1 MPPKKL
7 MQSNNINA
15 KYSMSLITPLLLLF
29 IIIVL
34 GILAFLL
41 YKMVNVYKSTDPP
54 VITVINPETPI
65 QSVNSTH
72 YEDRNPDRKV
82 LSDQLY
88 PPYGRPPLY
97 TPTISPDSTRGDLDS
112 YHMVG
117 YLVSDE
123 SSEDVWKLFGREKYR
138 GGKANFYAIN
148 ANKNVEGIKVFL
160 SRDVVSG
167 ARLDDIYTIPDH
179 LYLNH
184 PMFSHRSYNVIPLPY
199 SEQDL

>member
-7 MQSNNINA
+7 VTSATNIN
-15 KYSMSLITPLLLLF
+15 SMSLITPLLLLF

-41 YKMVNVYKSTDPP
+41 YRMLNVYKPTNPP
-54 VITVINPETPI
+54 VITVINPESPV
-65 QSVNSTH
+65 QSVNSNQ
-72 YEDRNPDRKV
+72 YDDMNPDRKV

-88 PPYGRPPLY
+88 PPYGRPPLHV
-97 TPTISPDSTRGDLDS
+97 PTISPESTRGSLDS
-112 YHMVG
+112 YRLVG

-123 SSEDVWKLFGREKYR
+123 NTEDVWKLFGREKYS
-138 GGKANFYAIN
+138 GGKANFYAVN

-160 SRDVVSG
+160 NRDVVSG

-179 LYLNH
+179 LNVNH

-199 SEQDL
+199 SEQDF